1 MPRCEF
7 GEEHSFH
14 DLNEEENEDDDVGKK
29 INNEWR
35 KEERRSTETDKTW
48 MKGRG
53 DKDKRRSEMKGTEKA
68 LRNKNGISSVYRSS
82 WWITPG
88 GNRR

>member
-35 KEERRSTETDKTW
+35 KEERRSTETDKT
-48 MKGRG
+48 
-53 DKDKRRSEMKGTEKA
+53 
-68 LRNKNGISSVYRSS
+68 
-82 WWITPG
+82 
-88 GNRR
+88 